1 MTASVTWA
9 GAAVAWDGA
18 PAAWTV
24 GPAVSRIE
32 RVLTALT
39 AALAAGLSDGVRVT
53 RNAVLPERIPPGGFV
68 TLRDGSPGEPEVL
81 LSPLLHLYAH
91 RAEVEI
97 LIEAPPELRDA
108 RFDALK
114 LSLGAAVA
122 ADRTLG
128 GLCDW
133 VECVAPE
140 PVDLPVEGAAGFK
153 AAVIPIV
160 LHYATP
166 DPLF

>member
-1 MTASVTWA
+1 MTASVTWS
-9 GAAVAWDGA
+9 GEVVTWEST
-18 PAAWTV
+18 PVAWTV

-32 RVLTALT
+32 RILTAL
-39 AALAAGLSDGVRVT
+39 ASALAAGLPEGVRFSRT
-53 RNAVLPERIPPGGFV
+53 AVLPERIQPAGFV
-68 TLRDGSPGEPEVL
+68 NLRDGTPGEPEVL

-97 LIEAPPELRDA
+97 VVEGTGAAREAA
-108 RFDALK
+108 FDALK
-114 LSLGAAVA
+114 LALGAAVA

-133 VECVAPE
+133 VDCVAPE

-153 AAVIPIV
+153 AAVVPIV